1 MLNIEI
7 TPQREALLKG
17 FDNEFHALLRVNADE
32 VPNLHERKNSLNL
45 AIVIDRSGS
54 MSGQPLDEAKRS
66 AIMMVEQMHADDR
79 VAIVTYDNT
88 AELVVPSTA
97 CSEKQRITQ
106 LIRNIQSG
114 GMTALHAGWLMGG
127 EEVARHKTT
136 NSLNRVLLLSDGNAN
151 EGLVDRL
158 EIKSQCAQLADAGV
172 TTSTYGLGHHFNE
185 QLMIEMSSS
194 GLGQGYYGETAEDL
208 ADPFKEEFELLLN
221 TVASNLILTA
231 EAPDFVRLRLV
242 NNFRQSQNGWSMPD
256 IAAGGEGWALFKI
269 TIKKNQILDAPI
281 EVLRCLV
288 SYTDEEGVPQKTSPA
303 KLVLQPLSPNA
314 FEAVEENERVKDRV
328 SELEV
333 AGYQEEAR
341 EAARRGDWDRVD
353 RVVARAKIVA
363 RDNVWMKQSLKAL
376 EKYSRKRQ
384 TQQFSKEA
392 LYSADKM
399 NKRLV
404 ADDESS
410 IAYSQNIEA
419 EKAAYL
425 RRKMERGKRM

>member
-7 TPQREALLKG
+7 TPQREALLRG
-17 FDNEFHALLRVNADE
+17 FDNEFHALLRVNAEDL
-32 VPNLHERKNSLNL
+32 PNLQETKNNLNL

-66 AIMMVEQMHADDR
+66 AIMMVEQMHSTDR
-79 VAIVTYDNT
+79 VSIVTYDNI
-88 AELVVPSTA
+88 AELVLPSTL
-97 CSEKQRITQ
+97 CSDRQGIIER
-106 LIRNIQSG
+106 IRNIQSG
-114 GMTALHAGWLMGG
+114 GMTALHAGWLMGA
-127 EEVARHKTT
+127 EEVARHKTL

-151 EGLVDRL
+151 EGLVDPV

-185 QLMIEMSSS
+185 QLMIEMSGS

-208 ADPFKEEFELLLN
+208 ADPFREEFELLLN

-231 EAPDFVRLRLV
+231 EAPDFVRLQLL

-256 IAAGGEGWALFKI
+256 IAASGEGWALFKI
-269 TIKKNQILDAPI
+269 SIKKNEISDAPI
-281 EVLRCLV
+281 EVLRCVV
-288 SYTDEEGVPQKTSPA
+288 SYTDQDGVSQHTSPA

-328 SELEV
+328 SELMV
-333 AGYQEEAR
+333 ARYQEEAR
-341 EAARRGDWDRVD
+341 EAAQRGDWDRVD
-353 RVVARAKIVA
+353 RVVARAKVEA
-363 RDNVWMKQSLKAL
+363 KDNLWMRQSLEAL

>member
-17 FDNEFHALLRVNADE
+17 FNNEFHALLRVNAE
-32 VPNLHERKNSLNL
+32 NIPNLHERQNTLNL

-66 AIMMVEQMHADDR
+66 AIMMVEQMHSSDR

-88 AELVVPSTA
+88 AELVVPSTL
-97 CSEKQRITQ
+97 CSERQSIIEC
-106 LIRNIQSG
+106 IRNIQSG
-114 GMTALHAGWLMGG
+114 GVTALHAGWLMGA
-127 EEVARHKTT
+127 EEVARHKTPT
-136 NSLNRVLLLSDGNAN
+136 SLNRVLLLSDGNAN
-151 EGLVDRL
+151 RGLVDQL

-172 TTSTYGLGHHFNE
+172 TTSTYGLGHDFNE
-185 QLMIEMSSS
+185 QLMVEMSTS

-221 TVASNLILTA
+221 TVASKLILSA
-231 EAPDFVRLRLV
+231 EAPDFVGLRLL
-242 NNFRQSQNGWSMPD
+242 NKLRQSQNGWSMPD

-269 TIKKNQILDAPI
+269 SIKKNEISDAPM
-281 EVLRCLV
+281 EVLRCVV
-288 SYTDEEGVPQKTSPA
+288 SYTDQDGVSQKTSQA
-303 KLVLQPLSPNA
+303 KLILQPLSPNA
-314 FEAVEENERVKDRV
+314 FEAVEENERVGDRI

-333 AGYQEEAR
+333 ASFQEEAR
-341 EAARRGDWDRVD
+341 EAAQRGDWDRVD
-353 RVVARAKIVA
+353 RVVARAKVA
-363 RDNVWMKQSLKAL
+363 AKDNVWMKQSLEAL

-384 TQQFSKEA
+384 TQQFCKEA

-399 NKRLV
+399 KKRLV

-410 IAYSQNIEA
+410 IAYSQSIEA
-419 EKAAYL
+419 GKAAYL

>member
-114 GMTALHAGWLMGG
+114 GMTALHAGWLMGA

-231 EAPDFVRLRLV
+231 ETPDFVRLRLV

-410 IAYSQNIEA
+410 IAYSQSIAA